1 MKRCIILLIA
11 TLSFVATNLY
21 AQNTLANVETAVET
35 AVVEDVATNLYAQNT
50 LANVEVRG
58 VETAV
63 VKDNGNWAY
72 KFSNPYPFSV
82 IIDAELYLNY
92 SGSSVGPTV
101 RIINTKSFILKPHE
115 EYIWRQPNIRGDF
128 YTENKTHP
136 QSGYSIYDTYYVKF
150 KSYKLVQ

>member
-11 TLSFVATNLY
+11 TLSFIATNLY

-50 LANVEVRG
+50 FANVEVRG

-63 VKDNGNWAY
+63 VKDNGKWAY

-82 IIDAELYLNY
+82 IIDAELYFNY
-92 SGSSVGPTV
+92 MSSNESTKVL
-101 RIINTKSFILKPHE
+101 IFNTKSFILKPYE
-115 EYIWRQPNIRGDF
+115 EYIWHQPNIGDF
-128 YTENKTHP
+128 DANYTHP
-136 QSGYSIYDTYYVKF
+136 CIGSHSTYYVKF
-150 KSYKLVQ
+150 KSYKLIQ